1 VRAPVHDDVDL
12 EALIALRRARL
23 RRRRPRRHVVLLL
36 ALGFVVV
43 VAAVLAGAAFT
54 GRALVFG
61 SCNLNQLRPISLGE
75 NSFLFASN
83 GTLLGVIPSK
93 RNRQP
98 LELSQISPWLPK
110 ATVAIEDRR
119 FWQHGALDYQGI
131 ARALYADAQ
140 AGHVVQGGSTLTQ
153 ELVRNLYIGSNERT
167 ISRKVKEACL
177 AQKLSGIWT
186 KKQILSAYV
195 NEVFYGRHAYGAQAG
210 AQTFFSTS
218 AKRLTIAQ
226 AALLAGLPQAPSI
239 YDPLRHPERALAR
252 RNEVLRAMLANRDVT
267 PAEYRDAAASPLGL
281 HPGELYS
288 SIAHPN
294 YFGWA
299 IDQLIGKF
307 GARRVEEGGLKVR
320 TTLDPQMQSEALA
333 AIRSVLR
340 IKSDPAAAVVAID
353 PRTGAVRAMQTYI
366 PNGRQL
372 KFNLATQSTR
382 QAGSAFK
389 PFVLATAVDQGISV
403 FSGLNGPPSMTIND
417 PACATNGT
425 LWDVHNYADET
436 AGYMNL
442 LEATA
447 HSVNTIFAQ
456 LVDVVGPRNVVR
468 EAHKLGITSDL
479 QAVCSITLGTQ
490 AINPLEMT
498 NAYATL
504 AARGRHRDPQAFE
517 LVRGPR
523 NGVMGKLQAR
533 GVQTISE
540 NTADTVTYALQGVVT
555 HGTGVA
561 AGLGA
566 RPVAGKTGTAEN
578 SVDAWFCGYIPQL
591 ATCVW
596 VGYPKG
602 EIPLSYVEGVA
613 GVTGGTLPAEIW
625 HAFMSQAT
633 AGYPIQY
640 FHSPVI
646 GGRTVTAPSSSYA
659 YTPTYTTP
667 SYSQPAPSTTTTSHS
682 APAPVTEHTPK
693 PKPVPPPV
701 TTTPQP
707 PPTLTQ
713 PTAPTPTTPEPPPP
727 PPSP

>member
-1 VRAPVHDDVDL
+1 VQDDVEL
-12 EALIALRRARL
+12 AALIALRRARQ
-23 RRRRPRRHVVLLL
+23 RRRRPRRRVVAVAAFVLLVATL
-36 ALGFVVV
+36 AVVGA
-43 VAAVLAGAAFT
+43 AAVT

-75 NSFLFASN
+75 NSFLFASD
-83 GTLLGVIPSK
+83 GSLLGVIPSK

-98 LELSQISPWLPK
+98 LQLAQISPWLPK

-177 AQKLSGIWT
+177 AQKLAGIWT

-218 AKRLTIAQ
+218 AKKLTIPQ
-226 AALLAGLPQAPSI
+226 AALLAGLPQAPSV
-239 YDPLRHPERALAR
+239 YDPVRHPDRALAR
-252 RNEVLRAMLANRDVT
+252 RDEVLRAMLANGDIT
-267 PAEYRDAAASPLGL
+267 APEYADAVASPLGL
-281 HPGELYS
+281 HLGQLYS
-288 SIAHPN
+288 SQRHPN

-299 IDQLIGKF
+299 IDQLIDKF
-307 GARRVEEGGLKVR
+307 GARKVEEGGLQVR
-320 TTLDPQMQSEALA
+320 TTLDPRMQFAALSA
-333 AIRSVLR
+333 VKSVLR
-340 IKSDPAAAVVAID
+340 VKSDPAAAVVAID
-353 PRTGAVRAMQTYI
+353 PRTGAVKAMQTYI
-366 PNGRQL
+366 PDGRQW

-382 QAGSAFK
+382 QAGSSFK
-389 PFVLATAVDQGISV
+389 PFVLATAIDQGASV
-403 FSGLNGPPSMTIND
+403 YSGFNGPPSMTIND
-417 PACATNGT
+417 PACATNGE

-442 LEATA
+442 LDATA
-447 HSVNTIFAQ
+447 NSVNTIFAQ
-456 LVDVVGPRNVVR
+456 LVDVVGPKNVVR

-479 QAVCSITLGTQ
+479 QPVCSITLGTQ

-498 NAYATL
+498 DAYATL
-504 AARGRHRDPQAFE
+504 AARGRHHAPQAFE
-517 LVRGPR
+517 LVHGPR
-523 NGVMGKLQAR
+523 GGVIGRLNAP
-533 GVQTISE
+533 GAQTISQ
-540 NTADTVTYALQGVVT
+540 NTADTVTYALQGVVQ

-591 ATCVW
+591 AACVW
-596 VGYPKG
+596 VGYPKS

-625 HAFMSQAT
+625 HAFMSQVT
-633 AGYPIQY
+633 AKWPIEY
-640 FHSPVI
+640 FHQPVLGGHTLSP
-646 GGRTVTAPSSSYA
+646 PSTSYS
-659 YTPTYTTP
+659 YTPTYSTP
-667 SYSQPAPSTTTTSHS
+667 TYTAPAPAPTPAPTHS
-682 APAPVTEHTPK
+682 APKPQPKPAPTPAPTPAPQPAPAPV
-693 PKPVPPPV
+693 
-701 TTTPQP
+701 
-707 PPTLTQ
+707 
-713 PTAPTPTTPEPPPP
+713 PTPTTPEPPPP
-727 PPSP
+727 PPPTPTTPTGE